1 VKNYVG
7 EVRVRALGDNRSELS
22 WRGVYDPE
30 GVSQAEADEVLGA
43 FYGAIAAKIGE
54 IHPQET

>member
-1 VKNYVG
+1 
-7 EVRVRALGDNRSELS
+7 VRVRALGDNRSELS